1 MEQLGTETKRL
12 DWRRKEN
19 REQTLLFREKN
30 GVPYLSFALLETCG
44 IVKQGFSTRMGG
56 VSTGD
61 CASLNLGFSR
71 GDEREAVLENYRRIG
86 AALDMEVS
94 RMVLSKQTHT
104 TNVRIVTE
112 ADAGNGIVRPLPY
125 TDVDGLVTNVPELP
139 LVTFYADCVPLYF
152 VDPVHKA
159 IGLSHSGW
167 RGTVGKMGAETL
179 RVMAETY
186 GTRAEEVLAC
196 VGPSICR
203 DCYEVSLDVAEEF
216 RAAFGEKADRLLL
229 DAKPDGKFQLDLWE
243 ANRQVL
249 LEAGIR
255 AENLAVTDICTCC
268 NPELLFSH
276 RASRGRR
283 GNLAAFLCLR
293 AFDC

>member
-1 MEQLGTETKRL
+1 METGTGKR
-12 DWRRKEN
+12 DWKRKGD
-19 REQTLLFREKN
+19 REQTLVCREKN
-30 GVPYLSFALLETCG
+30 GVLYLSFVLLEQSG
-44 IVKQGFSTRMGG
+44 LVKQGFSTRLGG

-71 GDEREAVLENYRRIG
+71 GDKREAVMENYRRIG

-94 RMVLSKQTHT
+94 RMVLSCQAHT

-125 TDVDGLVTNVPELP
+125 TDVDGLVTDVPELP

-152 VDPVHKA
+152 VDPIHKA

-179 RVMAETY
+179 RVMAEAY
-186 GTRAEEVLAC
+186 GTKAEEVLAC
-196 VGPSICR
+196 VGPSICK
-203 DCYEVSLDVAEEF
+203 DCYEVSLDVAEKF
-216 RAAFGEKADRLLL
+216 RESFGEKADRLLL
-229 DAKPDGKFQLDLWE
+229 TEKPDGKFLLDLWE

-249 LEAGIR
+249 LEAGVR
-255 AENLAVTDICTCC
+255 EENLAVTDICTCC

-276 RASRGRR
+276 RASKGKR
-283 GNLAAFLCLR
+283 GNLAAFLCLK
-293 AFDC
+293 AFDY